1 MAGKK
6 TGKRLLTWV
15 LVLVMALSLLPLNA
29 LADELD
35 MAGDPD
41 TSRTQSTEEN
51 GAYLVK
57 SATKDGDTYQIQL
70 ESWVTG
76 KVEQTTGSAP
86 LDIVLVLDQSGS
98 MAENSKLSSLKKA
111 VPDFVAAINAD
122 AAAHDVEHRIA
133 IVGFAS
139 NGDDSWDSDGKWEN
153 TGLFVGGELK
163 KYITYTSSGYYEV
176 YGPDQNNTYYIMQ
189 SGLLGNHAVKV
200 SYNSQKPL
208 GGIGKAPFFTR
219 NGWRLHLGKTNMMQI
234 TRTLSFMNGA
244 KAEAKA

>member
-76 KVEQTTGSAP
+76 KV
-86 LDIVLVLDQSGS
+86 
-98 MAENSKLSSLKKA
+98 
-111 VPDFVAAINAD
+111 
-122 AAAHDVEHRIA
+122 
-133 IVGFAS
+133 
-139 NGDDSWDSDGKWEN
+139 
-153 TGLFVGGELK
+153 
-163 KYITYTSSGYYEV
+163 
-176 YGPDQNNTYYIMQ
+176 
-189 SGLLGNHAVKV
+189 
-200 SYNSQKPL
+200 
-208 GGIGKAPFFTR
+208 
-219 NGWRLHLGKTNMMQI
+219 
-234 TRTLSFMNGA
+234 
-244 KAEAKA
+244 

>member
-70 ESWVTG
+70 ESWC
-76 KVEQTTGSAP
+76 SATRF
-86 LDIVLVLDQSGS
+86 LR
-98 MAENSKLSSLKKA
+98 NSDRIIEKK
-111 VPDFVAAINAD
+111 
-122 AAAHDVEHRIA
+122 
-133 IVGFAS
+133 
-139 NGDDSWDSDGKWEN
+139 
-153 TGLFVGGELK
+153 
-163 KYITYTSSGYYEV
+163 
-176 YGPDQNNTYYIMQ
+176 
-189 SGLLGNHAVKV
+189 
-200 SYNSQKPL
+200 
-208 GGIGKAPFFTR
+208 
-219 NGWRLHLGKTNMMQI
+219 
-234 TRTLSFMNGA
+234 
-244 KAEAKA
+244 